1 MLLPGN
7 VTRRDF
13 LQLGMGLAAAA
24 LAGCGSS
31 STDSG
36 FVPATSPAS
45 PTTPTGI
52 FPQPPLIGTSAG
64 RLNAT
69 LNVVQASNTVGKQLF
84 NVASYNGSIP
94 GPTLRVQPGSLME
107 VLVDNQLP
115 PNTDGITDPN
125 LPHHP
130 NTTNFH
136 THGMHVSPRT
146 PQDNIFLAIEP
157 GQSFEFGYQIP
168 GNHPPGTYWYH
179 PHVHGSAAVQV
190 MGGMAGALIVEG
202 DIDRVPEVAA
212 ARDIVVLFSQL
223 RTGLDGTMPSLSN
236 ESAFIAATAPTVTWC
251 VNGVANPTLTARRG
265 EVVRLRLL
273 NASSNT
279 AVPVTLA
286 GHQMLPI
293 SRDGNSLAT
302 LQLVDSLLM
311 APGNRYDVLVQVG
324 APGTY
329 ELTNLAFNQGGA
341 PPLTAG
347 EVQLLTL
354 VVTESAEPAMQL
366 PTTLTGVTFNPPVQ
380 DSELT
385 GRRSLTF
392 EERPANSVFTLGEF
406 LIDGRKFNPLRTDQ
420 VVQLGAVE
428 EWTIFNTSTG
438 YHPFHIH
445 INPFQIVSVNGERM
459 TDTVWADTVLLPP
472 QGQVV
477 IRSRFKDFTG
487 PYVLH
492 CHILLHECVGMM
504 QVVNVVDPTASA
516 QERKRHARH
525 ARRLVDMTR
534 PSKKMLAELCNS
546 TKPIPVFRWGPPARA
561 EA

>member
-1 MLLPGN
+1 MNHTGP
-7 VTRRDF
+7 VTRRNF
-13 LQLGMGLAAAA
+13 LQLGMGVAAAV

-31 STDSG
+31 STDTG
-36 FVPATSPAS
+36 FAGSTSSNPSFLPEAA
-45 PTTPTGI
+45 
-52 FPQPPLIGTSAG
+52 FPQPQEIRSDLG
-64 RLNAT
+64 RVDAT
-69 LNVVQASNTVGKQLF
+69 LNVVQTSNTVGKQRF
-84 NVASYNGSIP
+84 NTASYNGTIP
-94 GPTLRVQPGSLME
+94 GPTLRARGGDRLE
-107 VLVDNQLP
+107 VLLNNQLAA
-115 PNTDGITDPN
+115 NTDGITDPN

-146 PQDNIFLAIEP
+146 PQDNVFLAIEP
-157 GQSFEFGYQIP
+157 GQSFQFGYRIP
-168 GNHPPGTYWYH
+168 NNHPPGTYWYH
-179 PHVHGSAAVQV
+179 PHVHGSAGVQV
-190 MGGMAGALIVEG
+190 MGGMAGALIIEG

-223 RTGLDGTMPSLSN
+223 RTGLDGTMPSLSD
-236 ESAFIAATAPTVTWC
+236 EKAFIEATAPTVTYC

-265 EVVRLRLL
+265 EVLRLRLI

-279 AVPVTLA
+279 VIPVTIP

-311 APGNRYDVLVQVG
+311 APGNRFDVLVQVG

-329 ELTNLAFNQGGA
+329 QMTNLAFNQGGA
-341 PPLTAG
+341 PALTAA
-347 EVQLLTL
+347 EIQLLKL
-354 VVTESAEPAMQL
+354 VVTDGAGPTMQL
-366 PTTLTGVTFNPPVQ
+366 PTTLTGVALNPPVL

-406 LIDGRKFNPLRTDQ
+406 LIDGKKFDPLRVDQ
-420 VVQLGAVE
+420 TVQLNAVE
-428 EWTIFNTSTG
+428 EWTIYNTSTT

-459 TDTVWADTVLLPP
+459 TQTVWADTVLLPP

-477 IRSRFKDFTG
+477 IRSRFQDFTG

-516 QERKRHARH
+516 AERRRHARH
-525 ARRLVDMTR
+525 ARRLVAMAQ
-534 PSKKMLAELCNS
+534 PSKKMLEEFCNS
-546 TKPIPVFRWGPPARA
+546 TKLIPVFRWGPPA
-561 EA
+561 